1 MRAREV
7 TTGRDAEKSTPA
19 EEIGAWRA
27 GTGYCCSL
35 HTNIRGAHGK
45 VWVLEDVEVTLDA
58 GEGDLR

>member
-1 MRAREV
+1 MPATEV

-19 EEIGAWRA
+19 EEIGSYRV
-27 GTGYCCSL
+27 GIGYCCSL
-35 HTNIRGAHGK
+35 HTSFRGAHGK